1 MKKIIILITLIV
13 YFINIIIPQ
22 GVTAENIINSEV
34 FYADGKTLCVTLP
47 VSSGVV
53 FESNVK
59 NGIRPDL
66 IIIEDLHSNAYVQ
79 KNIFNIIDYC
89 SREIG
94 IGYIF
99 TEGAPEGEIN
109 LDSLHSLTPAKVK
122 NQVLDNMLNK
132 GLLGAA
138 EYYGALKRDAKL
150 YGLESWSVYMENIER
165 YQNIN
170 RKETSL
176 LNIISSAEINL
187 NIDKLKNYNK
197 DMFLYEDVF
206 YGSFRKGKKHFE
218 TINYLMEKYGI
229 KTDSYKNIKAF
240 AALSADKEKAYPVGN
255 DIKYFSGLLRNNIS
269 FYEYKKLFNEQKNKN
284 SEERLI
290 ILYEKSKKFL
300 TSEENKK
307 YIYIQELKKKHEF
320 INAFDLKGYIE
331 ETDTV
336 KQILF
341 NKIFKGKEARNT
353 GIMSRFLTLLKDY
366 VKLNITFEDL
376 EYIQNNKEKF
386 KSILSDSSL
395 QDKKNI
401 TDIIDNKEIEEYYNT
416 NIKRNKIFVDVIKKK
431 RSGSKTDVA
440 VIGGFHHGITKMLE
454 DEGISYIVIMP
465 KSDKTDLRNYKTTI
479 MDIAVSPDALS
490 DGLLVMGLSKHKQ
503 REFLTIWIQELRNSG
518 FKDYEIIEIL
528 NKWANSYKNFF
539 GVSGESVS
547 KMHEKEETESEF
559 VNDEHGNIKEDNN
572 ISETA
577 KADSA
582 NTQIEKIDLSA
593 VVKESKKITV
603 KKLLTI
609 AEVAVKSYLAKFK
622 KPFVY
627 RYEKDGENTVD
638 EKTVKKMESNIRYFP
653 FIQLMLGFEL
663 ASSFSTIFMQS
674 SGYELNLIAVIFSF
688 LAPAGFVFSGFFGFL
703 GDRIPKRTMLILSL
717 LLHTLG
723 SVSFTVIQFS
733 PVLFIASQIL
743 PVIGIAG
750 LDISLS
756 PFLYKSL
763 DSLKKKESFKEI
775 YGLNLGLFWITMSL
789 SSLIGGTLA
798 FFVGQQ
804 IVVIVAATLDVAVF
818 AGALFFTHKESTE
831 TSGKEEKEMNEDTNG
846 KKTRIS
852 QIFNPLRALFADR
865 KTFTSVIV
873 NMVVNNIFFVS
884 LAFFLQPLF
893 VSSGLSAIFLAPI
906 YFAANVLQSLASHF
920 ISRFGVIAEKKLYRT
935 LFLSGALIMTALFA
949 VTGHPLFLFA
959 VYVSMNFW
967 QGTAS
972 LTEISAVYEILDDN
986 MRSKWLA
993 FKSMA
998 GTVVASFTQI
1008 AISGLLSFG
1017 VTGDMIITAAIS
1029 VAVSA
1034 SIAIP
1039 KIFGERHKKHKDIFE
1054 TINIDTKGITALL
1067 ASA

>member
-1 MKKIIILITLIV
+1 MKKIIILITLTL
-13 YFINIIIPQ
+13 YFINVIIPQ

-34 FYADGKTLCVTLP
+34 FSVDGKTISTGFS
-47 VSSGVV
+47 VSSGIV

-59 NGIRPDL
+59 AGNIPDL

-89 SREIG
+89 CREIG

-99 TEGAPEGEIN
+99 AEGAPEGEIN

-150 YGLESWSVYMENIER
+150 YGLESWPVYMENIER
-165 YQNIN
+165 YQKIN
-170 RKETSL
+170 KRESSL
-176 LNIISSAEINL
+176 LHTISSAEINL

-197 DMFLYEDVF
+197 DMFLYENVF
-206 YGSFRKGKKHFE
+206 FCNSGQDKKYFE
-218 TINYLMEKYGI
+218 KINYLASKYGI

-240 AALSADKEKAYPVGN
+240 AALSADKKKACSSGN
-255 DIKYFSGLLRNNIS
+255 DIRYFSGLLRNKIS
-269 FYEYKKLFNEQKNKN
+269 FYEYKKLFDEQKNKN

-300 TSEENKK
+300 TSEEDKK
-307 YIYIQELKKKHEF
+307 YIYIRELKEKYEF

-341 NKIFKGKEARNT
+341 DKIFERQEAKNT
-353 GIMSRFLTLLKDY
+353 GIISIFLTLLKDY

-376 EYIQNNKEKF
+376 VYVQNNKGKF
-386 KSILSDSSL
+386 KSVLSGSSL

-401 TDIIDNKEIEEYYNT
+401 ADIVDNREIEEYYNT
-416 NIKRNKIFVDVIKKK
+416 NIKRNKIFVDIIKKK
-431 RSGSKTDVA
+431 RSGTKTDLA
-440 VIGGFHHGITKMLE
+440 VVGGFHHGITKILE

-465 KSDKTDLRNYKTTI
+465 KSDKTDLQNYKTTI
-479 MDIAVSPDALS
+479 MDITVSPDALS

-539 GVSGESVS
+539 GVNEESVS
-547 KMHEKEETESEF
+547 QIREKEEAESEI
-559 VNDEHGNIKEDNN
+559 VNDGQTNIKEENN
-572 ISETA
+572 VSETSR
-577 KADSA
+577 ADSA
-582 NTQIEKIDLSA
+582 NIQTETIDLSE
-593 VVKESKKITV
+593 VVKESKKMTV
-603 KKLLTI
+603 KKLLTS
-609 AEVAVKSYLAKFK
+609 AEVAVKSYLGKFK

-627 RYEKDGENTVD
+627 KYEKNGENAVD
-638 EKTVKKMESNIRYFP
+638 PKTVKKMESNIRYFP

-663 ASSFSTIFMQS
+663 ASSFSTIFIQS

-804 IVVIVAATLDVAVF
+804 IVVIIAAALDVAVF
-818 AGALFFTHKESTE
+818 IGALFFTHKESTGRV
-831 TSGKEEKEMNEDTNG
+831 GKEEKEMKEKIDT
-846 KKTRIS
+846 KEKRVS
-852 QIFNPLRALFADR
+852 QIFSPFRALFADR
-865 KTFTSVIV
+865 KTFTSVLI

>member
-1 MKKIIILITLIV
+1 MKKLIILITLTV

-34 FYADGKTLCVTLP
+34 FSADSKTLCTSLP
-47 VSSGVV
+47 VSSGVI
-53 FESNVK
+53 FESNLK
-59 NGIRPDL
+59 NGIKPDL

-79 KNIFNIIDYC
+79 KNIFNIIDYF

-109 LDSLHSLTPAKVK
+109 LDSLHSLTPEKVK

-138 EYYGALKRDAKL
+138 EYYGAVNRDAKL
-150 YGLESWSVYMENIER
+150 YGLESWSVYMGNIER

-170 RKETSL
+170 KKETSL
-176 LNIISSAEINL
+176 LHIISSAEMNL

-206 YGSFRKGKKHFE
+206 YGNSRKDKKHFE
-218 TINYLMEKYGI
+218 KINYLTAKYGI

-240 AALSADKEKAYPVGN
+240 ASLSADKNKEYTVGN
-255 DIKYFSGLLRNNIS
+255 ETRYFSGLLRNKIS

-290 ILYEKSKKFL
+290 ILYEKSKFFL
-300 TSEENKK
+300 TCEENKK
-307 YIYIQELKKKHEF
+307 YIYIQELKKKYEL
-320 INAFDLKGYIE
+320 INVFDLKGYIE
-331 ETDTV
+331 ETNTV

-341 NKIFKGKEARNT
+341 DKISKGKEARNT
-353 GIMSRFLTLLKDY
+353 GMMSLFLALLKDY
-366 VKLNITFEDL
+366 VKLNIMFEDL

-386 KSILSDSSL
+386 KRILSGSSL

-401 TDIIDNKEIEEYYNT
+401 ADIIDNKEIEEYYDT
-416 NIKRNKIFVDVIKKK
+416 NLKRNKIFVDIIKKK
-431 RSGSKTDVA
+431 RSGTKTDVA
-440 VIGGFHHGITKMLE
+440 VVGGFHHGITKMLE

-465 KSDKTDLRNYKTTI
+465 KSDKTDLHNYKTTI
-479 MDIAVSPDALS
+479 LDITVSSDALS
-490 DGLLVMGLSKHKQ
+490 DGLLVMGLSKYKQ

-539 GVSGESVS
+539 GANEESVRQIQG
-547 KMHEKEETESEF
+547 KEETESEF
-559 VNDEHGNIKEDNN
+559 VNDEQENIKEENN

-577 KADSA
+577 KADSS
-582 NTQIEKIDLSA
+582 NTQTEEIDLSE

-603 KKLLTI
+603 KKLLI
-609 AEVAVKSYLAKFK
+609 SAKVAVKSYLAKFK

-627 RYEKDGENTVD
+627 RYEKSRENAVD

-688 LAPAGFVFSGFFGFL
+688 LAPASFVFSGFFGFL

-763 DSLKKKESFKEI
+763 DRLKKKESFKEI

-798 FFVGQQ
+798 FFVGQH
-804 IVVIVAATLDVAVF
+804 IVVIIAAMLDVAVF
-818 AGALFFTHKESTE
+818 VGSLFFTHKESDGKVE
-831 TSGKEEKEMNEDTNG
+831 KEEVKEETGG
-846 KKTRIS
+846 KKNRIS
-852 QIFNPLRALFADR
+852 QIFSPLRALFTDR
-865 KTFTSVIV
+865 KTFMSVII

-893 VSSGLSAIFLAPI
+893 ISSGLSAIFLAPI
-906 YFAANVLQSLASHF
+906 YFAANVLQSMASHF
-920 ISRFGVIAEKKLYRT
+920 ISRFGIIAEKKLYRT
-935 LFLSGALIMTALFA
+935 LFLSSALVMTALFA
-949 VTGHPLFLFA
+949 VTAHPVFLFA

-972 LTEISAVYEILDDN
+972 LTEVSSVYEILDDN

-1008 AISGLLSFG
+1008 AISGLLSLG
-1017 VTGDMIITAAIS
+1017 ITGDMIITVAIS
-1029 VAVSA
+1029 VAVFA
-1034 SIAIP
+1034 SVVIP
-1039 KIFGERHKKHKDIFE
+1039 KIFAERHKKHKEVFE
-1054 TINIDTKGITALL
+1054 AINIDTRYINAIL